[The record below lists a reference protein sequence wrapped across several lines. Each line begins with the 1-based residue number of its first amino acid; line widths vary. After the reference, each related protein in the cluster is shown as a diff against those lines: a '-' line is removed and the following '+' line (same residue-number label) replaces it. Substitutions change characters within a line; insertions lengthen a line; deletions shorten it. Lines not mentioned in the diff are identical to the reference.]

1 MLVTL
6 AGYLLMYRFYGRFI
20 SVKLFSLKAENKVPA
35 IELNDGVDYQP
46 TKKGI
51 LFGHHFASIAGTGP
65 IVGPAIA
72 VIWGWL
78 PAVLWVFFGS
88 ILIGGLHDLGAL
100 VISLRNQGKSI
111 ADFSGK
117 YINKQSRYA
126 VFIVGFILLWIFIAI
141 LGMIIAVIFD
151 MFPGA
156 VIPIWLE
163 IPIAVWIGYQVNRK
177 GKNVLKWSIIGV
189 TLMYITV
196 VIGTFLPLQMP
207 VIWGIEPTGTWTFI
221 LLIYAFIASVLPV
234 QTLLQPRD
242 FINSHQLFIAM
253 GLLFAGV
260 ILTTIKVPEFD
271 IIAPAIVKQPMGAP
285 SMLPFLFVVV
295 ACGAV
300 SGFHS
305 LVSSGT
311 SSKQLS
317 NEKHALSIGYGGML
331 TESALS
337 IFVIIASVAGIGLAY
352 TTKNNDLLTGISAW
366 EHHYESWQAAQGLAS
381 KVQAFVIGSSNMIA
395 STGIPRNIALV
406 IMGVFVASFAGTS
419 LDTSV
424 RLQRFF
430 ISEILPKN
438 TSPKINNRYVLS
450 AFVVVFAGLLAYS
463 TGANGKGALTLWPL
477 FGVVNQ
483 ILAALALSI
492 ITSYLIKKK
501 NKYWLLAGI
510 PTLFM
515 SIITIWGSIENH
527 TSFWTQQNYLL
538 VITNLIILIL
548 SIYVL
553 IFVFQKII
561 LIKAK
566 NKNNH

>member
-1 MLVTL
+1 MKPLILMLLTL
-6 AGYLLMYRFYGRFI
+6 AGYLLMYRLYGRFI
-20 SVKLFSLKAENKVPA
+20 SRKIFQLKDNRDVPS
-35 IELNDGVDYQP
+35 ETLNDGIDYTP

-117 YINKQSRYA
+117 YINKQTRYA
-126 VFIVGFILLWIFIAI
+126 VFFIGFLLLWIFISI
-141 LGMIIAVIFD
+141 LGMIIAIIFD

-163 IPIAVWIGYQVNRK
+163 IPIAIWVGYKVNTQK
-177 GKNVLKWSIIGV
+177 KNMLKWSIIGV
-189 TLMYITV
+189 ALMYIAV
-196 VIGTFLPLQMP
+196 VIGTYIPIEMP
-207 VIWGIEPTGTWTFI
+207 VLFGIEPTGSWTFI
-221 LLIYAFIASVLPV
+221 LLFYAFVASVLPV
-234 QTLLQPRD
+234 KTLLQPRD
-242 FINSHQLFIAM
+242 FINSHQLLIAM
-253 GLLFAGV
+253 ALLFSGV
-260 ILTTIKVPEFD
+260 IFTTIRIPEFD
-271 IIAPAIVKQPMGAP
+271 IVAPAIVNHPEGAP
-285 SMLPFLFVVV
+285 LMFPFLFIIV

-311 SSKQLS
+311 SSKQIS
-317 NEKHALSIGYGGML
+317 NEKHALPIGYGGML

-337 IFVIIASVAGIGLAY
+337 LFVIIASIAGIGLAY
-352 TTKNNDLLTGISAW
+352 TTNNNELLTGYSAW
-366 EHHYESWQAAQGLAS
+366 HHHYESWQAAQGLAS

-430 ISEILPKN
+430 VSEIIPKN
-438 TSPKINNRYVLS
+438 TSSKINNRYVLS
-450 AFVVVFAGLLAYS
+450 AFVVIFAGLLAYS

-492 ITSYLIKKK
+492 ITTYLIERK
-501 NKYWLLAGI
+501 NKYWLLAGL
-510 PTLFM
+510 PALFM
-515 SIITIWGSIENH
+515 NIITIWGSIENH
-527 TSFWTQQNYLL
+527 LNFWAQQNYLL
-538 VITNLIILIL
+538 IITNLVILIL

-553 IFVFQKII
+553 FAVIMKII
-561 LIKAK
+561 KK
-566 NKNNH
+566 